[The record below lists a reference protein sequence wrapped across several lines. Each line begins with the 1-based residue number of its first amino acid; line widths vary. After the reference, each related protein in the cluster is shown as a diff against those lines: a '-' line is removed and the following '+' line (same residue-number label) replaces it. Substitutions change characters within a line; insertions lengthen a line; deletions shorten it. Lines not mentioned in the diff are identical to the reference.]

1 MIYKQQGEKLKFYKL
16 QPDQVL
22 VLGFAAVILTGA
34 FLLMMPVASSDGTV
48 TPFIDCLFTSTSAV
62 CVTGLVTVDTGVH
75 WSLFGQIVIMLLIET
90 GGLGFMTF
98 ATMFAILLGRRI
110 SLKERLIM
118 QEAYNSFSIQG
129 IVKLVL
135 YVMGITFT
143 IEGIGAVLLATQFV
157 PQYGWAK
164 GIYFGIF
171 HAVSA
176 FCNAGFDLIGGFKNL
191 TPYVENAVVSLTI
204 GGLIVIGG
212 IGFAVIT
219 ELLNYK
225 KSKKLSLHA
234 KVVLSTTAILIVS
247 GAVLFYLFERSNP
260 ETMGNLSPKGT
271 VLASLFASIT
281 PRTAGFNTIPT
292 EKMTLAGQFLTIIL
306 MFIGASP
313 GSTGGGIKTSTAAL
327 LFMTVVAVVHGREDT
342 EIDKKRISKELVYR
356 AIAITLISFSLVML
370 VTMIL
375 CLTQNGTFIQFLYE
389 ATSAFGTVGLTLDLT
404 THLNWFG
411 KLIILLTMY
420 VGRVGVLTIALAF
433 AKKQISAGKN
443 IKYPEDK
450 ILVG

>member
-129 IVKLVL
+129 IVKLAL

-260 ETMGNLSPKGT
+260 EAMGNLSPKGK

-327 LFMTVVAVVHGREDT
+327 LFMTVVAVV
-342 EIDKKRISKELVYR
+342 
-356 AIAITLISFSLVML
+356 
-370 VTMIL
+370 
-375 CLTQNGTFIQFLYE
+375 
-389 ATSAFGTVGLTLDLT
+389 
-404 THLNWFG
+404 
-411 KLIILLTMY
+411 
-420 VGRVGVLTIALAF
+420 
-433 AKKQISAGKN
+433 
-443 IKYPEDK
+443 
-450 ILVG
+450 